1 MEAHAA
7 TNIINH
13 ECANVNYTEGAPT
26 EVQLPS
32 FIVSESKSRLNHC
45 VKWYKW
51 VSTNFYH
58 DKPAAQLSV
67 KVADNSKN
75 PYVKNPTQTFYRL
88 FRRGPIFK
96 DS

>member
-45 VKWYKW
+45 VK
-51 VSTNFYH
+51 
-58 DKPAAQLSV
+58 
-67 KVADNSKN
+67 
-75 PYVKNPTQTFYRL
+75 
-88 FRRGPIFK
+88 
-96 DS
+96 